1 MTDQQTDD
9 EVQNLATPPQEEDE
23 LFDDIAEV
31 IFQGVMLRVMNEL
44 PEDKQD
50 MLSDLFDASNEDPEN
65 EEKRN
70 AIYAFLSEHVPNFD
84 ELVQAELDAFK
95 AEEEKAYKEIEQ
107 AEEAADSIEARA
119 PSRE

>member
-1 MTDQQTDD
+1 MTNQQTDD

-50 MLSDLFDASNEDPEN
+50 TLSDLFDASNEDPEN

-70 AIYAFLSEHVPNFD
+70 AIYAFLSEQVPNFD

-107 AEEAADSIEARA
+107 AEGKV
-119 PSRE
+119 